1 MTTIRNYGVIPGV
14 SRKLTSAIY
23 LIHFF
28 AMQESHHGEIK
39 RKKQVAEYE
48 LLPPCEM
55 SGMPQQEDVILTE
68 AEWRRVARVQI
79 MFRKLAEDVLNEM
92 GY

>member
-1 MTTIRNYGVIPGV
+1 M
-14 SRKLTSAIY
+14 SATC

-28 AMQESHHGEIK
+28 ATQEVVMGKAK
-39 RKKQVAEYE
+39 RKKQEYE
-48 LLPPCEM
+48 PLPPCEM
-55 SGMPQQEDVILTE
+55 SGMPQQDDVILTE
-68 AEWRRVARVQI
+68 SEWRKVARVQI

>member
-1 MTTIRNYGVIPGV
+1 MG
-14 SRKLTSAIY
+14 KA
-23 LIHFF
+23 
-28 AMQESHHGEIK
+28 K
-39 RKKQVAEYE
+39 RKKRVVDYE
-48 LLPPCEM
+48 PLPPCEM

-68 AEWRRVARVQI
+68 EEWRKVARVQI

>member
-1 MTTIRNYGVIPGV
+1 MG
-14 SRKLTSAIY
+14 KA
-23 LIHFF
+23 
-28 AMQESHHGEIK
+28 K
-39 RKKQVAEYE
+39 RKKQEYE
-48 LLPPCEM
+48 LLPPHEM

-68 AEWRRVARVQI
+68 AEWRKVARVQI

>member
-1 MTTIRNYGVIPGV
+1 MGK
-14 SRKLTSAIY
+14 S
-23 LIHFF
+23 
-28 AMQESHHGEIK
+28 K

-55 SGMPQQEDVILTE
+55 SSMPQQEDVILTE
-68 AEWRRVARVQI
+68 AEWRKVARVQI

>member
-1 MTTIRNYGVIPGV
+1 MG
-14 SRKLTSAIY
+14 KA
-23 LIHFF
+23 
-28 AMQESHHGEIK
+28 K
-39 RKKQVAEYE
+39 RKKQEYE

-55 SGMPQQEDVILTE
+55 SGMPQHEDVILTE
-68 AEWRRVARVQI
+68 AEWRKVARVKI

>member
-1 MTTIRNYGVIPGV
+1 MG
-14 SRKLTSAIY
+14 KA
-23 LIHFF
+23 
-28 AMQESHHGEIK
+28 K
-39 RKKQVAEYE
+39 RKKQEHE
-48 LLPPCEM
+48 LPPPWEM

-68 AEWRRVARVQI
+68 AEWRKVARVQI